1 MDKMTTDQ
9 LLDWYSDLYKSS
21 MGTRPHFDPSAYTR
35 EEIISMIKELLGEKD
50 PRMGESIKL
59 LKKLVKE
66 EVRRIT
72 SK

>member
-1 MDKMTTDQ
+1 MTTDQ

-21 MGTRPHFDPSAYTR
+21 MGTRPYFDPNSYTR

-50 PRMGESIKL
+50 LRMGESIRL

-72 SK
+72 AK